1 MGWLASSHHSGDADL
16 RLSGS
21 DQALCVGTRMLR
33 RKGGLPGC
41 EARLIP
47 RTVPE
52 VRQLLTRLIWTANHP
67 ADFVLSW
74 SQWKRKH
81 QARAKESH
89 YQRRLSLPSPVVRL

>member
-16 RLSGS
+16 RYLAVIGI
-21 DQALCVGTRMLR
+21 MR
-33 RKGGLPGC
+33 RHKDATEKGGLPGC

-52 VRQLLTRLIWTANHP
+52 VRRLLTRLIWTANHP